1 MRLTV
6 RLRPNAAYL
15 VCLALALTALVSG
28 IVLGTVPVAIAGG
41 LLTLLF
47 GAPVVISTVLR
58 VPVLAID
65 ERGLRLPL
73 MGVRLAWPDVV
84 GARPGTQV
92 GGRAPR
98 PVLLVVPRDPRAV
111 ADRVRPWLRSEARG
125 NIARYGTPIVVAAA
139 SLDTSIDDVAAAVHH
154 HTEHRDAAR
163 GQ

>member
-15 VCLALALTALVSG
+15 ACLALAVAALAF
-28 IVLGTVPVAIAGG
+28 GTVRGSVPVAIAGG

-47 GAPVVISTVLR
+47 GTPVVLSTVLR
-58 VPVLAID
+58 VPVIAID
-65 ERGLRLPL
+65 EHGLRLPL
-73 MGVRLAWPDVV
+73 MGVRLAWRDVV
-84 GARPGTQV
+84 GARPGARI

-98 PVLLVVPRDPRAV
+98 PVLLVFPRDPRAV
-111 ADRVRPWLRSEARG
+111 TDRVRPWLRREARS
-125 NIARYGTPIVVAAA
+125 NITRYGTPIVVAAG
-139 SLDTSIDDVAAAVHH
+139 SLDRSLDDVAAAVRE